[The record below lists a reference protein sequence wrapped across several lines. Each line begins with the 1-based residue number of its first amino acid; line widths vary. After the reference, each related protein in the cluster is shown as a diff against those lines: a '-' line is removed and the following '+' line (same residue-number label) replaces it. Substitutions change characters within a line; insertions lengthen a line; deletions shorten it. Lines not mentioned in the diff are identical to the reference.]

1 MSLLHGLLEHH
12 CRVDSPVHRLAAGPK
27 LAAGLC
33 VVVAALVFPYAKVW
47 LALTALLLL
56 AAGLARLP
64 WGFLA
69 KRLLFLEPFV
79 LGVAALSLLRPHG
92 AAVFASLVAKSSVCL
107 LAMILLSA
115 TTPFADI
122 LAALGRAGLPS
133 LMVTV
138 LALMHRYLFVLLDE
152 SERMSLARS
161 SRTFSRGR
169 ARSWRSTADIAGG
182 LFVRSSLRA
191 ERVYDAMC
199 ARGWR

>member
-47 LALTALLLL
+47 LALTAL
-56 AAGLARLP
+56 
-64 WGFLA
+64 
-69 KRLLFLEPFV
+69 LLFLEPFV